1 MVEAFWKDDAKE
13 VLLEDNKVAVF
24 GFVCFRSCGCNFF
37 LLLAKGPATKSD
49 EFSKKFQ
56 TAFDPPPPHFRK
68 LCRKFF
74 MIDMVAYMRGGMMA
88 R

>member
-56 TAFDPPPPHFRK
+56 TAFDPPLVFGK
-68 LCRKFF
+68 LCCKFF
-74 MIDMVAYMRGGMMA
+74 RTDMVAYMRGGMMA